1 MKRADQNTEW
11 SELAKVPRRSYL
23 GKYRRL
29 KPSQERWI
37 RSLLSLWG
45 SVYGGSGTEHLS
57 GGGGMW
63 SMIIT
68 GWSGEQQEKIA
79 DVLTRLKKIG
89 YSGENLIVMAR
100 AILWPKKSL
109 NEIISNAI
117 DRDEAD
123 FMEAVILK
131 SFPEENLIYKVG
143 KRYYSS
149 RQPLVDMA
157 RWMQYHYA
165 PFLTEKQCID
175 RIRWC
180 VDLFNSSV
188 FFTLIAEL
196 SIENEETC
204 KKDLKTSFEAA

>member
-11 SELAKVPRRSYL
+11 SELARVPRRSYL

-29 KPSQERWI
+29 KPPQARWV

-45 SVYGGSGTEHLS
+45 SAYGGSGTEHLS
-57 GGGGMW
+57 SGGGMW

-68 GWSGEQQEKIA
+68 GWSGEQQEKIT

-109 NEIISNAI
+109 SEIIANAT

-131 SFPEENLIYKVG
+131 SFPEENLIYMVG
-143 KRYYSS
+143 KRYYAN

-157 RWMQYHYA
+157 RRMQYHYA

-180 VDLFNSSV
+180 VDLFNSAV

-196 SIENEETC
+196 SIENEENC

>member
-1 MKRADQNTEW
+1 MKREEQNIAW

-29 KPSQERWI
+29 KPSQARWV

-68 GWSGEQQEKIA
+68 GWSGEQQEKIT

-109 NEIISNAI
+109 SEIIASAI

-131 SFPEENLIYKVG
+131 SFPKEGLVYEVG
-143 KRYYSS
+143 KRYYAS

-180 VDLFNSSV
+180 VELFNSAV

-196 SIENEETC
+196 RIENEEIC